1 MRESKNFI
9 SVSNK
14 VIKMEVISNTNN
26 KQFIWFINYMIHRL
40 AADIPT
46 PQEKCPSWT
55 LSLKS
60 CDLKVVCSS

>member
-46 PQEKCPSWT
+46 P
-55 LSLKS
+55 
-60 CDLKVVCSS
+60 

>member
-14 VIKMEVISNTNN
+14 VIKMEVISNINN

-46 PQEKCPSWT
+46 PQEKVSILNPELEKLWSE
-55 LSLKS
+55 S
-60 CDLKVVCSS
+60 DL

>member
-14 VIKMEVISNTNN
+14 VIKMEVISNINN
-26 KQFIWFINYMIHRL
+26 KQFLWFINYMIHRL

-46 PQEKCPSWT
+46 PLGKISILNPELEKLWSE
-55 LSLKS
+55 S
-60 CDLKVVCSS
+60 DL